1 MSVLTCI
8 VLFIF
13 IAAQSKWITPEIL
26 PAKLSEELGYY
37 LTALNGP
44 WNIMGILCVLI
55 LVIVLYQTY
64 RSKRDLSLN
73 NRYLYTVVALFFWL
87 QILLDAI
94 ILPDILNAKSMRPF
108 AEKVKEEVPEG
119 KIYSFVSTPM
129 LRFFIV
135 NFYNDNRIVEFE
147 KEKPESG
154 YLLVGKNDFNYI
166 NTNYGSNFIFNEIMK
181 TNRKGNDV
189 KDIIYLYKF
198 EKR

>member
-1 MSVLTCI
+1 
-8 VLFIF
+8 
-13 IAAQSKWITPEIL
+13 
-26 PAKLSEELGYY
+26 
-37 LTALNGP
+37 
-44 WNIMGILCVLI
+44 
-55 LVIVLYQTY
+55 
-64 RSKRDLSLN
+64 
-73 NRYLYTVVALFFWL
+73 
-87 QILLDAI
+87 
-94 ILPDILNAKSMRPF
+94 MRPF

-154 YLLVGKNDFNYI
+154 YLLVGKSDFNYI
-166 NTNYGSNFIFNEIMK
+166 NTNYGSNFIFNEVMK